1 MENTATTVHRRPSLG
16 LAVIPFIT
24 LIATMLPTV
33 IILGADPQIPLIIS
47 SIVTSFIGI
56 KFLGYKWSEIE
67 DAMVQANSTTMQA
80 NFIIMIVGCLIAVWI
95 AGGIVPSLIFY
106 GLKLFT
112 PRSFLIVLPLV
123 CAVVAIST
131 GSSWSTAGTMGV
143 AAMGIASGLG
153 IPLPLAAGA
162 VITGAQFG
170 DKLSPLSDTTNLA
183 PAVSGANVFDHI
195 KSLLWTTL
203 PSFALAIAIFAWMGS
218 GYTAD
223 QMNTEQIDG
232 IIRGLEANFQITPWA
247 LLAPLSVIAI
257 ILLKIPAVPGMIL
270 ATLIGCL
277 FAAAQGVGLAD
288 MLIMMINGFEMQSG
302 NEMLDTLLNRGGMQS
317 MMYTISLVIC
327 ALAFGGAV
335 QKIGCLDTF
344 LGSILHFFRSRGA
357 VITSNLIACYAMNVF
372 AADQYMSIVIPGQ
385 MYRKLYQKL
394 NIHPSVASR
403 ILEDSGTLTSGTVP
417 WSTCGAVYFACL
429 GVSAWE
435 YAPYCLMAIITPV
448 LSAFYGFTGLTIAPL
463 DPSQPVLS
471 HISPEDYVADEET
484 KPLGS

>member
-1 MENTATTVHRRPSLG
+1 MENTPSIVHRKPSLG
-16 LAVIPFIT
+16 LAVIPFVT
-24 LIATMLPTV
+24 LIAAMLPTV
-33 IILGADPQIPLIIS
+33 IVLGADPQIPLIIGS
-47 SIVTSFIGI
+47 VVTAFIGV

-67 DAMVQANSTTMQA
+67 DAMIQTNGTTMQA

-95 AGGIVPSLIFY
+95 AGGIVPTLIYY
-106 GLKLFT
+106 GLQLFT
-112 PRSFLIVLPLV
+112 PSTFLIVLPLV

-131 GSSWSTAGTMGV
+131 GSAWSTAGTMGV
-143 AAMGIASGLG
+143 AAIGIASGLG

-183 PAVSGANVFDHI
+183 PGVSGANVFEHI

-203 PSFALAIAIFAWMGS
+203 PSFTLAIAIFAWMGS
-218 GYTAD
+218 GYSAD
-223 QMNTEQIDG
+223 QMDTQQIDG
-232 IIRGLEANFQITPWA
+232 ILRGLEANFHITPWA

-257 ILLKIPAVPGMIL
+257 ILLRIPAVPGMIL

-277 FAAAQGVGLAD
+277 FAASQGVGLAD
-288 MLIMMINGFEMQSG
+288 MLIMMINGFKIESG
-302 NEMLDTLLNRGGMQS
+302 NEMIDVLLNRGGMQS

-327 ALAFGGAV
+327 ALSFGGAV

-344 LGSILHFFRSRGA
+344 IGGLLRLFRSRGA
-357 VITSNLIACYAMNVF
+357 VITSNLLACYAMNVF

-385 MYRKLYQKL
+385 MYRRLYQKL

-403 ILEDSGTLTSGTVP
+403 ILEDAGTLTSGTVP
-417 WSTCGAVYFACL
+417 WTTCGAVYFACL

-435 YAPYCLMAIITPV
+435 YAPYCLMAIITPI
-448 LSAFYGFTGLTIAPL
+448 LSAFYGFTGLTLAPL
-463 DPSQPVLS
+463 DPNKPILKHITPEAYAEVENSQRQ
-471 HISPEDYVADEET
+471 A
-484 KPLGS
+484 